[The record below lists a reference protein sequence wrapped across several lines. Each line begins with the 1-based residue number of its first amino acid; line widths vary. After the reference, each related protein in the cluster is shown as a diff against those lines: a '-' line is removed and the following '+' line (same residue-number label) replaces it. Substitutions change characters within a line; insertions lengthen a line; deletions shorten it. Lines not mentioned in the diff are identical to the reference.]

1 MIAQRPGG
9 AGWAG
14 KQEQEKGRGKQEQ
27 EKGRGKPNPLARA
40 LASA

>member
-1 MIAQRPGG
+1 MIAQRPGC
-9 AGWAG
+9 AGWA
-14 KQEQEKGRGKQEQ
+14 GKQEQ